1 MRKML
6 LFALASAAFCVA
18 KGQDPIVFT
27 QDGMEFTVTGENTAG
42 LSNVGVLEANIPATV
57 TYDGKSYTVT
67 SILEDAFNYNDSTT
81 KVMMPNTITEIAYAG
96 MYGAEAVKEIVV
108 SDNLRTLGDFAF
120 AYCDSLKTITLP
132 EGLDHVSSSSF
143 ASCLSLESVNLPST
157 IKTIGSGA
165 FYGCDQLT
173 EFTFPA
179 ACDSTGNNV
188 FQTCEG
194 LQKVVLNPAI
204 RVLGEGVFRECHKLS
219 EVNLSDAVNLQSL
232 PTYLFLETALSGEV
246 TIPQSVESFGNAVFG
261 KTQVSAFKLAEGNDK
276 LAVINEAVY
285 SADKVLLYAFPPKSA
300 TTELTVEDGCRG
312 ISGGAFNG
320 CDIQKVTLPE
330 TMRAFDEFAFC
341 ESQLAE
347 INFPSSL
354 VYMGAQALAATQLTD
369 VALPENLTYISEGL
383 MAGCEKLTSV
393 TIPSTVTDIDMYAF
407 NNCSALK
414 DVHCLATEPPV
425 LNYYEGYDHP
435 FYGISSEAVLSVPKG
450 CLEAY
455 EDSYDWGDY
464 FSSMVEG
471 EAAVFVPTSFN
482 PADGAELEQIEKV
495 LITFP
500 EAVTIVTSQPEAQ
513 LIKGDELTGELIEPD
528 SHWLATDLEED
539 GDNTVRIVG
548 QDYDGF
554 TQMFDLEPGQA
565 YCFVIPAGTF
575 SSASG
580 ALNQKIVLHFTGKG
594 EGTGICDL
602 ITDNCVLLSYGDRM
616 ELQLGSLT
624 GCDVRLYDS
633 TGRLLRTVT
642 DASGIVSL
650 DAPAE
655 GLLFVQ
661 VSCEGASYTF
671 KAVK

>member
-6 LFALASAAFCVA
+6 LFAFASAAFFVA
-18 KGQDPIVFT
+18 KSQNPIVFT

-42 LSNVGVLEANIPATV
+42 LSDVGVLEANIPETV
-57 TYDGKSYTVT
+57 TYEGKQYTVT

-81 KVMMPNTITEIAYAG
+81 KVVMPNTITEIAYAG
-96 MYGAEAVKEIVV
+96 MYGAEAVEEIVV
-108 SDNLRTLGDFAF
+108 SENLRTLGDFAF
-120 AYCDSLKTITLP
+120 AYCDSLKTISLP
-132 EGLDHVSSSSF
+132 EGLDHVPGSSF
-143 ASCLSLESVNLPST
+143 ASCMSLKSVNLPST
-157 IKTIGSGA
+157 IKTIGNGA
-165 FYGCDQLT
+165 FYGCDALT

-204 RVLGEGVFRECHKLS
+204 RVLGEGVFRECPKLA
-219 EVNLSDAVNLQSL
+219 EVNLGDASNLQSL
-232 PTYLFLETALSGEV
+232 PTYLFLETALSGEI

-276 LAVINEAVY
+276 LVIINEAVY
-285 SADKVLLYAFPPKSA
+285 SADKVLLYAFPPKST
-300 TTELTVEDGCRG
+300 TTELKVEDGCRG

-330 TMRAFDEFAFC
+330 TMRAFDEYAFS

-354 VYMGAQALAATQLTD
+354 VYMGVQALSATQLTN
-369 VALPENLTYISEGL
+369 VVLPENLTYISEGML
-383 MAGCEKLTSV
+383 AGCKKLTSV
-393 TIPSTVTDIDMYAF
+393 TIPSTVTDIEMYAF
-407 NNCSALK
+407 NTCSALK
-414 DVHCLATEPPV
+414 EVHCLATEPPV

-450 CLEAY
+450 CADAY
-455 EDSYDWGDY
+455 ENDYDWSDS
-464 FSSMVEG
+464 FSSIVDNEV
-471 EAAVFVPTSFN
+471 AVFVPTSFS
-482 PADGAELEQIEKV
+482 PADGAELEQLEKV
-495 LITFP
+495 LVTFP
-500 EAVTIVTSQPEAQ
+500 EAVTIKETQPEAQ

-528 SHWLATDLEED
+528 SYWLATDE
-539 GDNTVRIVG
+539 GNNTVGIVG
-548 QDYDGF
+548 QDYDLF
-554 TQMFDLEPGQA
+554 NQTFDLEPGQA

-575 SSASG
+575 SNASG
-580 ALNQKIVLHFTGKG
+580 ALNQKIVLHFTGKSD
-594 EGTGICDL
+594 GTGICDL
-602 ITDNCVLLSYGDRM
+602 ITDNCVLLTYGDRM

-633 TGRLLRTVT
+633 TGRLLRTVA

-650 DAPAE
+650 DTPAE

-661 VSCEGASYTF
+661 VSYEGTSYTF
-671 KAVK
+671 KTVK

>member
-1 MRKML
+1 MQYLCANKIIFKNKRFMRKML

-276 LAVINEAVY
+276 
-285 SADKVLLYAFPPKSA
+285 PPEIGHDRTDSGGR
-300 TTELTVEDGCRG
+300 LPGYQRRG
-312 ISGGAFNG
+312 IQWLRHPEGDLARNHACIRRICVLRIATGRN
-320 CDIQKVTLPE
+320 QLP
-330 TMRAFDEFAFC
+330 
-341 ESQLAE
+341 QLAG
-347 INFPSSL
+347 IYGSAGSCRH
-354 VYMGAQALAATQLTD
+354 AA
-369 VALPENLTYISEGL
+369 
-383 MAGCEKLTSV
+383 
-393 TIPSTVTDIDMYAF
+393 
-407 NNCSALK
+407 
-414 DVHCLATEPPV
+414 
-425 LNYYEGYDHP
+425 
-435 FYGISSEAVLSVPKG
+435 
-450 CLEAY
+450 
-455 EDSYDWGDY
+455 
-464 FSSMVEG
+464 
-471 EAAVFVPTSFN
+471 
-482 PADGAELEQIEKV
+482 
-495 LITFP
+495 
-500 EAVTIVTSQPEAQ
+500 
-513 LIKGDELTGELIEPD
+513 
-528 SHWLATDLEED
+528 
-539 GDNTVRIVG
+539 
-548 QDYDGF
+548 
-554 TQMFDLEPGQA
+554 
-565 YCFVIPAGTF
+565 
-575 SSASG
+575 
-580 ALNQKIVLHFTGKG
+580 
-594 EGTGICDL
+594 
-602 ITDNCVLLSYGDRM
+602 DR
-616 ELQLGSLT
+616 
-624 GCDVRLYDS
+624 R
-633 TGRLLRTVT
+633 
-642 DASGIVSL
+642 
-650 DAPAE
+650 
-655 GLLFVQ
+655 
-661 VSCEGASYTF
+661 GAS
-671 KAVK
+671 

>member
-42 LSNVGVLEANIPATV
+42 LSNVGVLEATIPATV

-81 KVMMPNTITEIAYAG
+81 KVVMPNTITEIAYAG

-261 KTQVSAFKLAEGNDK
+261 KTQISAFKLAEGNDK
-276 LAVINEAVY
+276 LVIINEAVY
-285 SADKVLLYAFPPKSA
+285 SADKVLLYAFPPKST
-300 TTELTVEDGCRG
+300 TTELKVEDGCRG

-330 TMRAFDEFAFC
+330 TMRAFDEYAFS

-354 VYMGAQALAATQLTD
+354 VYMGVQALSATQLTN
-369 VALPENLTYISEGL
+369 VVLPENLTYISEGML
-383 MAGCEKLTSV
+383 AGCKKLTSV

-407 NNCSALK
+407 NTCSALK

-450 CLEAY
+450 CADAY
-455 EDSYDWGDY
+455 ENDYDWSDS
-464 FSSMVEG
+464 FSSIVDNEV
-471 EAAVFVPTSFN
+471 AVFVPTSFS
-482 PADGAELEQIEKV
+482 PADGTELEQLEKV

-500 EAVTIVTSQPEAQ
+500 EAVTIKETQPEAQ

-528 SHWLATDLEED
+528 SHWLATDE
-539 GDNTVRIVG
+539 GNNTVGIVG
-548 QDYDGF
+548 QDYDLF
-554 TQMFDLEPGQA
+554 NQTFDLEPGQA
-565 YCFVIPAGTF
+565 YCFVIPVGTF

-580 ALNQKIVLHFTGKG
+580 ALNQKIVLHFTGKSD
-594 EGTGICDL
+594 GTGICDL
-602 ITDNCVLLSYGDRM
+602 ITDNCVLLTYGDRM
-616 ELQLGSLT
+616 ELQLGSLI

-633 TGRLLRTVT
+633 TGRLLRTVA

-650 DAPAE
+650 DTPAE

-661 VSCEGASYTF
+661 VSYEGASYTF
-671 KAVK
+671 KTVK